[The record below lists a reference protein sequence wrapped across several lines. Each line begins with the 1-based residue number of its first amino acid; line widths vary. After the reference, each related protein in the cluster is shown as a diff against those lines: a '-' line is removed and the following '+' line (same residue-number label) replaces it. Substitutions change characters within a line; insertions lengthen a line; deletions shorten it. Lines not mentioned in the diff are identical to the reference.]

1 MTTRKWTRG
10 RIGLVVALV
19 AYLAA
24 AWWMFV
30 RKTGDAA
37 DGRTTIRV
45 AHWQIEVG
53 PPEGIEAII
62 KRYEELNPDIRVEQV
77 LVPGRIYMQWLRT
90 NLIGG
95 TGADI
100 IEYGNFLPGMQ
111 DVPIRYFEPIT
122 KLLDEPNP
130 YNAGTPMEGVPWR
143 NTFLDGLYNEQIFS
157 PEVGQIYSVTMCQ
170 VTMRFFCN
178 EDLLREIIG
187 DDPDFKFP
195 ENFDEL
201 RGLFAR
207 VREFS
212 ERTGRPV
219 RSLAGAKLNAQWL
232 LDFMLNA
239 SLLGVSAE
247 MDREGQ
253 LNRYQRNVQ
262 MDYLRGRW
270 NYQRPELKAALELVR
285 EISAEMRPGFIQLER
300 DDAVR
305 EFMNGQALFVA
316 TGTWDATSLIR
327 LADFPVSIRRFP
339 QPDANDPVVGRH
351 HYGRMSDGSGL
362 TAMALYLNKHSPNR
376 EAAIDFMR
384 FMTSV
389 EAGQLF
395 MDHSGWISSIRGT
408 KLPAYLEPA
417 LGLVDGYSLGG
428 GFMRTGANT
437 AHVFEQNMHLLV
449 GPRGSVENFV
459 NALEPAMTAA
469 QRADLTTDIR
479 NLAEAL
485 RPQDA
490 EVMAA
495 RALVRLGHDP
505 EAQAGRAETLETSQ
519 TFAELNIY
527 QGRTVLDQTAAP

>member
-1 MTTRKWTRG
+1 MTTRWWTRG

-143 NTFLDGLYNEQIFS
+143 NTFLDGLYNEQIYS

-187 DDPDFKFP
+187 HDPDFKFP

-232 LDFMLNA
+232 LDFMLSS

-339 QPDANDPVVGRH
+339 QPDANDPVVGRY

-408 KLPAYLEPA
+408 KLPENLEPA
-417 LGLVDGYSLGG
+417 LGLVDGYSYGG

-437 AHVFEQNMHLLV
+437 AHVFEQNLYLLV

-479 NLAEAL
+479 NLSAAL

-505 EAQAGRAETLETSQ
+505 AVQTERAETLETSQ

-527 QGRTVLDQTAAP
+527 QGQTVLDQTAAP

>member
-1 MTTRKWTRG
+1 
-10 RIGLVVALV
+10 
-19 AYLAA
+19 
-24 AWWMFV
+24 
-30 RKTGDAA
+30 
-37 DGRTTIRV
+37 
-45 AHWQIEVG
+45 
-53 PPEGIEAII
+53 
-62 KRYEELNPDIRVEQV
+62 
-77 LVPGRIYMQWLRT
+77 
-90 NLIGG
+90 
-95 TGADI
+95 
-100 IEYGNFLPGMQ
+100 
-111 DVPIRYFEPIT
+111 
-122 KLLDEPNP
+122 
-130 YNAGTPMEGVPWR
+130 
-143 NTFLDGLYNEQIFS
+143 
-157 PEVGQIYSVTMCQ
+157 MCQ

-187 DDPDFKFP
+187 HDPDFKFP

-247 MDREGQ
+247 MDRDGQ

-339 QPDANDPVVGRH
+339 QPDANDPVVGRY

-408 KLPAYLEPA
+408 KLPENLEPA

-437 AHVFEQNMHLLV
+437 AHVFEQNLYLLV

-479 NLAEAL
+479 NLSAAL

-505 EAQAGRAETLETSQ
+505 AVQTERAETLETSQ

-527 QGRTVLDQTAAP
+527 QGQTVLDQTAAP

>member
-1 MTTRKWTRG
+1 MKTRIWTRG
-10 RIGLVVALV
+10 RIGLVVGLALYI
-19 AYLAA
+19 AT
-24 AWWMFV
+24 AWWMFT
-30 RKTGDAA
+30 RKTGETA
-37 DGRTTIRV
+37 DGRTTIRL

-53 PPEGIEAII
+53 PPEGLEAVI
-62 KRYEELNPDIRVEQV
+62 KRYEELNPDVNVEQV
-77 LVPGRIYMQWLRT
+77 LVPGRIYRQWLRT

-95 TGADI
+95 TGADL
-100 IEYGNFLPGMQ
+100 IEYGNFLAGMQ

-122 KLLDEPNP
+122 KQLDEPNP
-130 YNAGTPMEGVPWR
+130 YNAGTAMEGVPWR
-143 NTFLDGLYNEQIFS
+143 NTFLDGLYNEQIYS
-157 PEVGQIYSVTMCQ
+157 PEIGQIYSVTLCQ

-195 ENFDEL
+195 QTFDEL
-201 RGLFAR
+201 RGLFIR
-207 VREFS
+207 VREFAA
-212 ERTGRPV
+212 RTGRPV
-219 RSLAGAKLNAQWL
+219 HTLAGAKLNAEWL

-239 SLLGVSAE
+239 SLLGLSVE
-247 MDREGQ
+247 LDREGQ

-262 MDYLRGRW
+262 MDYLRGHW

-285 EISAEMRPGFIQLER
+285 EITAEMRPGFIQLGR

-305 EFMNGQALFVA
+305 EFMNGDALFVA

-327 LADFPVSIRRFP
+327 LAEFPVSIRRFP
-339 QPDANDPVVGRH
+339 QPDADDPVVGRY
-351 HYGRMSDGSGL
+351 HYGPTADGSGL
-362 TAMALYLNKHSPNR
+362 TAMAIYLNKHSPNQ
-376 EAAIDFMR
+376 EAALDFMR

-408 KLPAYLEPA
+408 KLPEYLKPA
-417 LGLVDGYSLGG
+417 LGLVDGYSFGG
-428 GFMRTGANT
+428 GFLRTGDNT
-437 AHVFEQNMHLLV
+437 AQVFQQNMHLLV

-469 QRADLTTDIR
+469 QRADLSTDIR
-479 NLAEAL
+479 NLTAAL

-495 RALVRLGHDP
+495 RALSRLGY
-505 EAQAGRAETLETSQ
+505 ESTGQIERAETLETSQ

-527 QGRTVLDQTAAP
+527 QGQTVLDQTTTP